1 MSAMSRLGDGSH
13 RLHYAWVVLGTGVFA
28 VFGALGL
35 GRFAYS
41 ALLPSMQA
49 GLDLGNARAGNLAT
63 VGLIGY
69 LTLAVIGGYLA
80 SRLGPRVVV
89 ACALVVA
96 GAGMLLT
103 SAAHGFGSA
112 AVGAFLTGTG
122 SGAGNVATMGLM
134 SAWFGSRFR
143 GLAAGI
149 AVSGISL
156 ALIVVGP
163 VVPRILRA
171 YPADGWRVSWV
182 FFGLFTVAIGLL
194 ALLLLRNRPADLGL
208 APFGDRRAPTG
219 PEGPRDPGGS
229 TATDLRTA
237 GAPKAAATRARRPA
251 GLQWG
256 LVHRSAPVWHLGLVY
271 VAFGFSYI
279 IFMTFFYKRLI
290 ADGGYTKEAAGSLF
304 MVVGWVSLFC
314 GVIWG
319 TVADRLGRK
328 TAMILAYVVQAA
340 AYTIFAL
347 WPTPAGFTLGAVLFG
362 LTAWS
367 IPAIIAAACG
377 NILGPRLAPAAL
389 GFITLFF
396 SVGQAAGPSVAG
408 AMADRSGTFASA
420 YLLAGA
426 VALGGAVGASL
437 LRPAASPLEV
447 AVERPGE
454 T

>member
-1 MSAMSRLGDGSH
+1 MTVSSRSTGAPR
-13 RLHYAWVVLGTGVFA
+13 RLHYAWVVLGTGVLA

-41 ALLPSMQA
+41 ALLPPMQA

-63 VGLIGY
+63 VSLIGY
-69 LTLAVIGGYLA
+69 LTLAVVGGALA
-80 SRLGPRVVV
+80 SRFGPRVVI
-89 ACALVVA
+89 AGALVVA
-96 GAGMLLT
+96 GLGMLLT
-103 SAAHGFGSA
+103 SAAQGFGSA

-134 SAWFGSRFR
+134 SAWFGFRLR

-163 VVPRILRA
+163 LVPRILRA
-171 YPADGWRVSWV
+171 FPAEGWRVSWLL
-182 FFGLFTVAIGLL
+182 FGAVTVVLGLL
-194 ALLLLRNRPADLGL
+194 ALLLLRNRPADMGLGPL
-208 APFGDRRAPTG
+208 GDEPAATG
-219 PEGPRDPGGS
+219 TDSMDGEDGG
-229 TATDLRTA
+229 TDLRATGDSSAPETPA
-237 GAPKAAATRARRPA
+237 GRPA
-251 GLQWG
+251 ALQWG
-256 LVHRSAPVWHLGLVY
+256 LVYRSPAVWHLGLVY

-290 ADGGYTKEAAGSLF
+290 ADGGYTKEAAGNLF
-304 MVVGWVSLFC
+304 MLVGWVSLFC

-328 TAMILAYVVQAA
+328 AAMIMVYLVQAV
-340 AYTIFAL
+340 AYATFAL
-347 WPTPAGFTLGAVLFG
+347 WPTSTGFTIGAVLFG

-396 SVGQAAGPSVAG
+396 SIGQAAGPSVAG
-408 AMADRSGTFASA
+408 AMADASGTFASA
-420 YLLAGA
+420 YLLAGV

-437 LRPAASPLEV
+437 LRPAAAPLNRP
-447 AVERPGE
+447 VEQPAE